1 MQGGVD
7 MPYEEFNKLFAKNL
21 RYYLNKNN
29 MTQAELAKRL
39 NVGTTSVYNWCNG
52 IKSPRMDKV
61 DAMCDIF
68 NCKRSNLIEDK
79 EHVEENEYYLDPE
92 TAKKAQEIFENKQ
105 LSLLFDA
112 ARDAEPEDLET
123 VHTML
128 MALKNKEKQ

>member
-1 MQGGVD
+1 